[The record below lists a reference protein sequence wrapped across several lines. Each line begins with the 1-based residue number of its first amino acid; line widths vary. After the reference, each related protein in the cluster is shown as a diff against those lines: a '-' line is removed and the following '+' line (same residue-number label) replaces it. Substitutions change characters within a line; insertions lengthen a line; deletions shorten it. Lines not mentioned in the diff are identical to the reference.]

1 MVRNYKKNIALV
13 ALAVSSSFP
22 ALAAV
27 DASRTFVWQGTVP
40 PAPTG
45 VSYAIASPTGTEP
58 AAGKLD
64 FYVDRAGNVTLK
76 NATDIAFNVFE
87 INNTTKALELSK
99 VVKYK
104 YELTSLKTSNS
115 SNMMKEQGVNG
126 YFEITANGTVLQKN
140 TQSPEVSG
148 ITRLSVKGH
157 GANKGGVPAAG
168 DYVSVYA
175 AVIVSDANI

>member
-1 MVRNYKKNIALV
+1 MIKNYKKSIALV

-27 DASRTFVWQGTVP
+27 DASRTFVWQGEVP

-45 VSYAIASPTGTEP
+45 AKYRIASPTGNEP

-64 FYVDRAGNVTLK
+64 FNVDTDGTVTLK

-87 INNTTKALELSK
+87 LGANNKPNLTK
-99 VVKYK
+99 VIKYK
-104 YELTSLKTSNS
+104 YELTSLKISNS
-115 SNMMKEQGVNG
+115 SNMMKEQGAKG
-126 YFEITANGTVLQKN
+126 YFEITANGKPLAKN
-140 TQSPEVSG
+140 AQSSEVSG
-148 ITRLSVKGH
+148 TTTLSVKGH
-157 GANKGGVPAAG
+157 ASNKGGVPAAG

-175 AVIVSDANI
+175 AVVVSDAGM